1 MVVVMDC
8 TRDVAAVEAFMRYSV
23 RFGLICVLLYI
34 LVLSFLCNFAIQPFV
49 ENMENQKRFI
59 TNAGHELKNPPLPL
73 FLPMQRPWNC
83 STGKASGRTTS

>member
-34 LVLSFLCNFAIQPFV
+34 LVLSFCAILPFS
-49 ENMENQKRFI
+49 
-59 TNAGHELKNPPLPL
+59 PLWKIWRTKSGL
-73 FLPMQRPWNC
+73 SPMPGM
-83 STGKASGRTTS
+83 S